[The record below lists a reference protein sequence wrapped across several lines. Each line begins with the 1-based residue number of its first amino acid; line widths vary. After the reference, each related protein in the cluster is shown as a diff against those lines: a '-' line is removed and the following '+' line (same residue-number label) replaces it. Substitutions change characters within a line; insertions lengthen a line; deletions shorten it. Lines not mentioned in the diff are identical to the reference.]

1 MTTPFSHRPGS
12 DDRAAPPPGCPAH
25 GLDISG
31 MGLGPNGVRRLYG
44 PEAEKDPMG
53 LYEKLRAEHGP
64 VAPVLLQG
72 DVPAWLVLGHSENLH
87 MTRTPSQF
95 SRDSR
100 RWRALHDGTAPPDH
114 PLAPIFTWQ
123 PICVFADGA
132 EHERLRGA
140 VTDSIGR
147 IDHRGVRRYINR
159 HSNRL
164 VNDFCRDG
172 RADLVSRFAEHLP
185 MMVMAQIIGMPEEYS
200 ERLVQAARDMIKGTE
215 TANESNDYVMSVL
228 RRLVTR
234 RRAVP
239 EDDFA
244 TWLTEHP
251 AGLSDDEV
259 SQHLRLVLIAAYETT
274 ANLIA
279 NVLRMVLTDPR
290 FRARLSGGHMTLPEA
305 VEQTLWDEPP
315 FTSIFGRWAVGDT
328 ELGGQRIKAGDA
340 LIVGIAAANVDPVVR
355 PELSASM
362 RGNRA
367 HLAFSGG
374 PHECPG
380 QDIGRAIADTG
391 VDALLMRL
399 PDVQLA
405 VEEHEL
411 RYRGALMSRQL
422 LELPVTFAPRPPQ
435 DVTVPP
441 SEAVVVPPPREWR
454 VASPPPGTVP
464 GERPMPAPADTAGAT
479 EAASAR
485 TATSAEAGAAP
496 DASAAVPTA
505 VPTAVDPGPAPG
517 AATDSAS
524 DSASVPASSA
534 IPQRHTDSAPVRAWR
549 VVTRWWKG

>member
-1 MTTPFSHRPGS
+1 MNTPFSHRPGP
-12 DDRAAPPPGCPAH
+12 DDHAAPPPGCPAH
-25 GLDISG
+25 GLSSHDMSG
-31 MGLGPNGVRRLYG
+31 LAGLNGTSPGGPTGAPGTPPPGGLRRLYG
-44 PEAEKDPMG
+44 PEAENDPMA
-53 LYEKLRAEHGP
+53 LYEKLRAEHGS

-132 EHERLRGA
+132 DHERLRGA
-140 VTDSIGR
+140 VTDSIAR

-159 HSNRL
+159 YSNRL

-172 RADLVSRFAEHLP
+172 RTDLVGRFAEHLP
-185 MMVMAQIIGMPEEYS
+185 MMVMAQILGMPEEYN

-215 TANESNDYVMSVL
+215 TANESNAYVMAAL
-228 RRLVTR
+228 IRLVKR
-234 RRAVP
+234 RRAAP
-239 EDDFA
+239 EEDFA
-244 TWLTEHP
+244 TWLVEHE
-251 AGLSDDEV
+251 AGLTDDEV

-290 FRARLSGGHMTLPEA
+290 FRAQLSGGHMTLPEA

-315 FTSIFGRWAVGDT
+315 FTTIFGRWAVGDT

-340 LIVGIAAANVDPVVR
+340 MIVGIAAANVDPVVR
-355 PELSASM
+355 PDLNAHM
-362 RGNRA
+362 QGNRA

-391 VDALLMRL
+391 IDALLMRL
-399 PDVQLA
+399 PDLQLA
-405 VEEHEL
+405 VDEREL
-411 RYRGALMSRQL
+411 RYSGALMSHQL
-422 LELPVTFAPRPPQ
+422 MELPVTFAPRPPQ
-435 DVTVPP
+435 DVTGPP
-441 SEAVVVPPPREWR
+441 SPSTAVPRPQWQVESPRPPRSVHPP
-454 VASPPPGTVP
+454 VAGAGGTV
-464 GERPMPAPADTAGAT
+464 TA
-479 EAASAR
+479 EAAP
-485 TATSAEAGAAP
+485 ATSAATATADAPAAP
-496 DASAAVPTA
+496 GSAASIPEQRT
-505 VPTAVDPGPAPG
+505 G
-517 AATDSAS
+517 SA
-524 DSASVPASSA
+524 
-534 IPQRHTDSAPVRAWR
+534 PQRAWQALS
-549 VVTRWWKG
+549 RWWNGN